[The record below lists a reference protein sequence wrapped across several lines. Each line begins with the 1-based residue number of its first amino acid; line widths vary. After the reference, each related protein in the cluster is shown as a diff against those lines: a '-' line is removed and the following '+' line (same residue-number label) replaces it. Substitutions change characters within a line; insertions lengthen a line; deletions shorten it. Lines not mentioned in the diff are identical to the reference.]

1 MRHRKAGRKFGMDAS
16 QRKAMLRNMVTSL
29 MVHGQIRTTTA
40 RAKELRGLAERMITL
55 GKRAPSEGALTDMSG
70 DALRAARADRVAAIR
85 RAKRWV
91 HDDAAIKKIFGEYA
105 ERFRARP
112 GGYTRVVKIGL
123 RAGDKADMAVISL
136 VGDFD
141 PTAAKPSPVS
151 DVIGETV
158 ESAKV
163 ASEE

>member
-16 QRKAMLRNMVTSL
+16 QRKAMLKNMVTSL
-29 MVHGQIRTTTA
+29 MVHGHIRTTTA

-55 GKRAPSEGALTDMSG
+55 GKKAPSEEALSSLNG
-70 DALRAARADRVAAIR
+70 DALRSARADRVSAIR

-91 HDDAAIKKIFGEYA
+91 NNDDAIGKIFGEYA

-112 GGYTRVVKIGL
+112 GGYTRVVKVGL

-136 VGDFD
+136 VGAYD
-141 PTAAKPSPVS
+141 PSAAKTAKP
-151 DVIGETV
+151 DDIIGGAQETV
-158 ESAKV
+158 QA
-163 ASEE
+163 AAEE

>member
-16 QRKAMLRNMVTSL
+16 QRKAMLKNMVTSL
-29 MVHGQIRTTTA
+29 MVHGHIRTTKA

-55 GKRAPSEGALTDMSG
+55 GKRAPSEAALTDMSG
-70 DALRAARADRVAAIR
+70 EALRAARADRVAAIR

-91 HDDAAIKKIFGEYA
+91 HDDDAIQKIFGEYA
-105 ERFRARP
+105 ERFRLRP

-136 VGDFD
+136 VGDYD
-141 PTAAKPSPVS
+141 PSAAKPAPAA
-151 DVIGETV
+151 DIIGGT
-158 ESAKV
+158 
-163 ASEE
+163 EEVVKAAEE